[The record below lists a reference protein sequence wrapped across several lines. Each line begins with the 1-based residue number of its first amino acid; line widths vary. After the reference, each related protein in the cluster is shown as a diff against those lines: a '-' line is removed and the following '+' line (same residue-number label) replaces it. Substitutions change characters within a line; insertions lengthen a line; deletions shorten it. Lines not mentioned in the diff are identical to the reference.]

1 MTSSTATRKDMTLF
15 WEQHSVDVSI
25 NEMMLDSN
33 AEKISAFELE
43 EVLSNLPTLENKK
56 VLELGAGIG
65 YVYVTS

>member
-1 MTSSTATRKDMTLF
+1 M
-15 WEQHSVDVSI
+15 DVSI